1 MKNIIG
7 SDYMTMLQVAKNYI
21 SNDIMQSREKMRGHR
36 NITLYI
42 PRRISFPLE
51 EGDLQQLKIR
61 NIEVKRLED

>member
-1 MKNIIG
+1 
-7 SDYMTMLQVAKNYI
+7 MTRSQVDKNYI
-21 SNDIMQSREKMRGHR
+21 VTDIMQFREKIRGNR

>member
-1 MKNIIG
+1 
-7 SDYMTMLQVAKNYI
+7 MTRSQVDKNYI
-21 SNDIMQSREKMRGHR
+21 VTDIMQFRQKMRGNR
-36 NITLYI
+36 NITLYV

>member
-1 MKNIIG
+1 
-7 SDYMTMLQVAKNYI
+7 MTRSQVDKNYI
-21 SNDIMQSREKMRGHR
+21 VTDIMQFREKMRVNR

>member
-1 MKNIIG
+1 
-7 SDYMTMLQVAKNYI
+7 MTRSQVDKNYI
-21 SNDIMQSREKMRGHR
+21 VIDITQFREKMRGNR

>member
-1 MKNIIG
+1 MRR
-7 SDYMTMLQVAKNYI
+7 SQVDKNYI
-21 SNDIMQSREKMRGHR
+21 CNDIMQFREKMRGNR